1 MAKLKLIKDLSIRA
15 KAIQFLEDN
24 IGRKL
29 HDIGFSND
37 ILDMTLKAQRKK
49 KVAKLDYTKI

>member
-49 KVAKLDYTKI
+49 K